1 ILTLSIPGKEG
12 IAGVDFM
19 GTVLSGVFLFWW
31 LWIPAFAG
39 MTAVGF
45 LFFLIKSCRVVFLD
59 SRFCGNDGGEGSVF
73 SDKFLL
79 RCVSGFPPAR
89 E

>member
-1 ILTLSIPGKEG
+1 MESKE
-12 IAGVDFM
+12 
-19 GTVLSGVFLFWW
+19 TVLSGKFPCRRV
-31 LWIPAFAG
+31 WIPAFAG

-45 LFFLIKSCRVVFLD
+45 LFFLINSCRVVFLD
-59 SRFCGNDGGEGSVF
+59 SRFCGNDGGGGSVF